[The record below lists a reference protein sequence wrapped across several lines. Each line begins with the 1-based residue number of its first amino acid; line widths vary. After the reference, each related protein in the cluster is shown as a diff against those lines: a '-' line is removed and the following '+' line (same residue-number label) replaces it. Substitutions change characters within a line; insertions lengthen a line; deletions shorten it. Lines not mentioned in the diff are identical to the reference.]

1 MARTRWFAAGF
12 AALVVLFANPGA
24 RSQPIDAALN
34 LPDDPV
40 VSPLQA
46 SSSSPAAT
54 PAGQADAQTSPAQN
68 APMTEEERRR
78 LSEEQLKKQETQRVF
93 AVMATFN
100 TTRDKDAVP
109 LSTGQKYQLF
119 FKSATD
125 PWPFVLTAFGAGID
139 QADNSF
145 PEYGQGVQGY
155 AKRFGAAYTDYFT
168 GNLLGNAVL
177 SSMLREDP
185 RYFQKGT
192 GSFGSRFL
200 WAASSTVWCK
210 RDNGTWGPNYANVVG
225 NLMGASISNL
235 YYPAQER
242 TVGDTLGRGF
252 TVTAQAI
259 IGSEVIEFWPDMVR
273 YHRRKQ
279 AEKLAKQ
286 AAKDGTPE
294 DRAACSSATPSAS
307 RPPTLSLLYRG
318 VTLTTFALQDRT
330 PWHASG
336 CRSLLR
342 QISIA
347 VSRLLPQLSA
357 KLPAG

>member
-1 MARTRWFAAGF
+1 VARTRWFAAAF
-12 AALVVLFANPGA
+12 AAFVMLIAGSGA
-24 RSQPIDAALN
+24 KAQPIAAALD
-34 LPDDPV
+34 LPDGPL

-68 APMTEEERRR
+68 APMTEEERRK
-78 LSEEQLKKQETQRVF
+78 LSDEQLKKQEKQRVF

-100 TTRDKDAVP
+100 TTADKDAVP

-155 AKRFGAAYTDYFT
+155 AKRYGAAYTDYFT

-177 SSMLREDP
+177 AGILKEDP

-200 WAASSTVWCK
+200 WAATSTVWCK
-210 RDNGTWGPNYANVVG
+210 RDSGSWGPNYANVIG

-235 YYPAQER
+235 YYPAPER

-279 AEKLAKQ
+279 AEKLARQ
-286 AAKDGTPE
+286 AAKDGTPKT
-294 DRAACSSATPSAS
+294 APPAPQTPPA
-307 RPPTLSLLYRG
+307 PP
-318 VTLTTFALQDRT
+318 V
-330 PWHASG
+330 
-336 CRSLLR
+336 
-342 QISIA
+342 
-347 VSRLLPQLSA
+347 PQ
-357 KLPAG
+357 P